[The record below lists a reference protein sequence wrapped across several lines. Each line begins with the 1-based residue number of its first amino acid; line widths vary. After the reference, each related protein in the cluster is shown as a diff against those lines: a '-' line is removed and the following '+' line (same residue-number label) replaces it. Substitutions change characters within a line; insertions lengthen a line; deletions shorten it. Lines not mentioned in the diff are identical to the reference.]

1 MAQYEV
7 VKVVFE
13 ADFPLSKQEVIR
25 KVDLHKSSVEAGII
39 ESLGHG
45 YIIESERGYETAP
58 DFDEEQ
64 LESIRPKS
72 LDELNDF

>member
-7 VKVVFE
+7 VKAVFE
-13 ADFPLSKQEVIR
+13 ADFNLSKQEIIR

-39 ESLGHG
+39 ETLEHG
-45 YIIESERGYETAP
+45 YIVETENGYETAT
-58 DFDEEQ
+58 DFDKEK

-72 LDELNDF
+72 LDELKDF